1 MTMTMM
7 IMMRRAG
14 HPGRAIG
21 SVGAAPVEHPR
32 ATENPVSVRRYGEV
46 MASPAKAK
54 LGQRVLDAVDEG
66 VEKRWG
72 PAVERAGGA
81 TGATLDE
88 RVVEVTQSFRR
99 ELGLA
104 GAAAG
109 GTAAVPGVG
118 VATSTAAFVAE
129 LGWSTVRLSDLIL
142 TIAALHGHHDA
153 PTDERRLWVL
163 SILTYGDSA
172 ASKVARLAGD
182 MGVKVGSSS
191 SQRIPA
197 ETVRRMN
204 NRLGYMIL
212 SRYGTRR
219 GALALGRMVPFGIG
233 AALGYGLNAYVVKS
247 TARHAHRYFGELPT
261 RVQKLAPA
269 SIIES

>member
-1 MTMTMM
+1 
-7 IMMRRAG
+7 
-14 HPGRAIG
+14 
-21 SVGAAPVEHPR
+21 
-32 ATENPVSVRRYGEV
+32 
-46 MASPAKAK
+46 MASPATPK

-66 VEKRWG
+66 VEKRWK
-72 PAVERAGGA
+72 PAVERAAGA
-81 TGATLDE
+81 LGATLDE
-88 RVVEVTQSFRR
+88 RVAEVTQSFRR
-99 ELGLA
+99 ELGMA

-118 VATSTAAFVAE
+118 MATSTAAFVAE
-129 LGWSTVRLSDLIL
+129 LGWSTVRLSDLVL

-153 PTDERRLWVL
+153 PTEERRLWVL
-163 SILTYGDSA
+163 SILTYGDGA

-182 MGVKVGSSS
+182 MGVEVRSKSA
-191 SQRIPA
+191 QRIPA
-197 ETVRRMN
+197 DTIRQMN
-204 NRLGYMIL
+204 NRLGYTIL

-247 TARHAHRYFGELPT
+247 TARHAHRYFGELPA